1 MCIRVSLIPLGIFL
15 HSSFPFVNITPH
27 ATRMSSP
34 SLRDIF
40 AQREKQ
46 LREYIFFQPVSNLVD
61 NPWAV
66 ANAID
71 KFAETQGRMMI
82 FKKPKVEVTR
92 AQLTANSPAT
102 HYPRVWHVCEKVCS
116 GLGCKPSSHLRRKGS
131 ARHEGLTL
139 SS

>member
-1 MCIRVSLIPLGIFL
+1 
-15 HSSFPFVNITPH
+15 
-27 ATRMSSP
+27 MSSP

-82 FKKPKVEVTR
+82 FKRPKVEVTR
-92 AQLTANSPAT
+92 AQLTT
-102 HYPRVWHVCEKVCS
+102 QQ
-116 GLGCKPSSHLRRKGS
+116 PSH
-131 ARHEGLTL
+131 AL
-139 SS
+139 SSSLARLWESLLWSGVQSFVAFTAERFRKA